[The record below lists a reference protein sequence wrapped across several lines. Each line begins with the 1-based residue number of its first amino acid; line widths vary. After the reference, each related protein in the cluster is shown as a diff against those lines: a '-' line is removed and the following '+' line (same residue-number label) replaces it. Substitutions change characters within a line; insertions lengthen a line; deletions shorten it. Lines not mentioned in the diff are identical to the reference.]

1 MPNDKPLKPPIKI
14 TIDKT
19 FGLWG
24 VQLHWA
30 NIVESKRETR
40 KLAKQVQAMFKV
52 PPEIEIL
59 D

>member
-1 MPNDKPLKPPIKI
+1 MPDTKPLKPPIKI

-30 NIVESKRETR
+30 NIVPSKRDAER
-40 KLAKQVQAMFKV
+40 LARQVRDAFKV